1 MKKRLIA
8 IAFVLIAAFGVLCY
22 GSRYRRQKTPAVS
35 VAMLT
40 YQRAEMLPQ
49 AIESILSQTFS
60 DFEFII
66 INDGSSDDTDE
77 VVAHY
82 NDSRI
87 RYYRNDRNRGIAFS
101 RNRAASLARGKYI
114 MIMDD
119 DDRSF
124 PERMSRQVSY
134 LEQHSDIAAVAGQI
148 AGLPR
153 IPQNHDEIAAGLIQY
168 NNFGNANVMYR
179 RSFAAKH
186 GIRYDEELKA
196 SEDWDFWLK
205 ILFAGGKFAALP
217 DDVLARNGAS
227 TKYYGISYE
236 EANAA
241 VRKKIGKAFLPEKP
255 DAFYAADSCGKLKL
269 IYEKNI
275 FSPAFMQKLFDI
287 NCPAAASPAVR

>member
-8 IAFVLIAAFGVLCY
+8 IVFVLIAAFGVLCY

-35 VAMLT
+35 VVMLT

-66 INDGSSDDTDE
+66 INDGSSDNTDE
-77 VVAHY
+77 VVARC
-82 NDSRI
+82 DDPRV

-101 RNRAASLARGKYI
+101 RNRAAALARGKYV

-119 DDRSF
+119 DDKSL
-124 PERMSRQVSY
+124 PTRMGAQVSF
-134 LEQHSDIAAVAGQI
+134 LESHPEIAAVAGQI
-148 AGLPR
+148 KGLPR

-179 RSFAAKH
+179 RDFAAKH
-186 GIRYDEELKA
+186 NIRYDEGLKA
-196 SEDWDFWLK
+196 SEDWDFWLQ
-205 ILFAGGKFAALP
+205 ILFAGGKLAALP
-217 DDVLARNGAS
+217 DDVLERNGAS

-269 IYEKNI
+269 ISEKNI
-275 FSPAFMQKLFDI
+275 FSPVFTQKLFDI